1 MAGDKPA
8 ALNFT
13 VYVLMGI
20 IALYHNLCASMSPW
34 FIIRRN
40 LRFFIC
46 VICVICGFKGFPC
59 NSFAMGEASKFT
71 FVHLQYDGGNWN
83 PRPNAGKRL
92 MWELI
97 KRTSVEARIE
107 TMNVRT
113 DDASLFEYPFVYMSG
128 DQEFPPLSE
137 KEIGNLK
144 LYLEFGGTLLI
155 DDSIGK
161 SDFGFDKSVR
171 REIKRLFPNKA
182 LEKLPTDHTVF
193 KSFYLL
199 NQAYGR
205 IMEKSYLEG
214 ITLEN
219 RTVIIYSQNDLGGA
233 WAKDPLGS
241 WEYEAIPGGETQ
253 RAMAFRLGI
262 NIVMYSLTGDY
273 KQDQVHLPFI
283 LKRQM

>member
-1 MAGDKPA
+1 
-8 ALNFT
+8 
-13 VYVLMGI
+13 MGI
-20 IALYHNLCASMSPW
+20 IALYRNLCVSVSLW
-34 FIIRRN
+34 FIIHRN

-46 VICVICGFKGFPC
+46 VICVICGFELFSCK
-59 NSFAMGEASKFT
+59 SFAMGETSKFT
-71 FVHLQYDGGNWN
+71 FAHLQYDGGNWN

-97 KRTSVEARIE
+97 KRTSVEAKIE
-107 TMNVRT
+107 TVSVRA
-113 DDASLFEYPFVYMSG
+113 DDTNLFEYPFLYMSG
-128 DQEFPPLSE
+128 DQEFPPFSE
-137 KEIGNLK
+137 KEISNLK

-171 REIKRLFPNKA
+171 REVKRLFPDKL
-182 LEKLPTDHTVF
+182 LEKMPADHTVF

-205 IMEKSYLEG
+205 IIEKSYLEG
-214 ITLEN
+214 VTLEN

-233 WAKDPLGS
+233 WSKNPLGS
-241 WEYEAIPGGETQ
+241 WEYEVIPGGETQ

-262 NIVMYSLTGDY
+262 NIVMYALTGNY

>member
-144 LYLEFGGTLLI
+144 LYLEF
-155 DDSIGK
+155 
-161 SDFGFDKSVR
+161 
-171 REIKRLFPNKA
+171 
-182 LEKLPTDHTVF
+182 
-193 KSFYLL
+193 
-199 NQAYGR
+199 
-205 IMEKSYLEG
+205 
-214 ITLEN
+214 
-219 RTVIIYSQNDLGGA
+219 
-233 WAKDPLGS
+233 
-241 WEYEAIPGGETQ
+241 
-253 RAMAFRLGI
+253 
-262 NIVMYSLTGDY
+262 
-273 KQDQVHLPFI
+273 
-283 LKRQM
+283 

>member
-1 MAGDKPA
+1 MRIMA
-8 ALNFT
+8 LF
-13 VYVLMGI
+13 
-20 IALYHNLCASMSPW
+20 HNLCISVSPW
-34 FIIRRN
+34 FIIHRN

-46 VICVICGFKGFPC
+46 VICVICGFNLFPDKT
-59 NSFAMGEASKFT
+59 FAIGDVSKFT

-107 TMNVRT
+107 TTSVRA
-113 DDASLFEYPFVYMSG
+113 DDTNLFEYPFLYMAG

-182 LEKLPTDHTVF
+182 LERLPADHTVL

-205 IMEKSYLEG
+205 VMGKSYLEG

-219 RTVIIYSQNDLGGA
+219 RAAVIYSQNDLGGA
-233 WAKDPLGS
+233 WSKDPLGS
-241 WEYEAIPGGETQ
+241 WEFEVIPGGETQ
-253 RAMAFRLGI
+253 RNMAFRLGI
-262 NIVMYSLTGDY
+262 NIVLYALTGNY

>member
-1 MAGDKPA
+1 MLDNVSGSEPA
-8 ALNFT
+8 
-13 VYVLMGI
+13 
-20 IALYHNLCASMSPW
+20 W
-34 FIIRRN
+34 FAIYKN

-46 VICVICGFKGFPC
+46 VICVICGFIFLPY
-59 NSFAMGEASKFT
+59 NTFAMGEASKFT
-71 FVHLQYDGGNWN
+71 FAQLEYSGGNWN

-97 KRTSVEARIE
+97 KRTSVEARID
-107 TMNVRT
+107 VFILRA
-113 DDASLFEYPFVYMSG
+113 DDTNLFEYPFLYMSG

-137 KEIGNLK
+137 KEINNLR

-155 DDSIGK
+155 DDCIGK
-161 SDFGFDKSVR
+161 SDFGFDKSIR
-171 REIKRLFPNKA
+171 REIKQLFPNKS
-182 LEKLPTDHTVF
+182 LEKLPTDHIIF

-214 ITLEN
+214 VTIEN
-219 RTVIIYSQNDLGGA
+219 RTAIIYSQNDLGGA

-241 WEYEAIPGGETQ
+241 WEYQVIPGGETQ
-253 RAMAFRLGI
+253 RAMTFRLGV
-262 NIVMYSLTGDY
+262 NIIMYALTGDY

>member
-1 MAGDKPA
+1 MFY
-8 ALNFT
+8 N
-13 VYVLMGI
+13 VS
-20 IALYHNLCASMSPW
+20 ASEPVW
-34 FIIRRN
+34 FAIHKN

-46 VICVICGFKGFPC
+46 VICGFYFFSH
-59 NSFAMGEASKFT
+59 NIFAMGEASKFT
-71 FVHLQYDGGNWN
+71 FAQLEYSGDNWN

-97 KRTSVEARIE
+97 KRTSVEARIDA
-107 TMNVRT
+107 VVLRA
-113 DDASLFEYPFVYMSG
+113 DDVNLFEYPFLYMSG
-128 DQEFPPLSE
+128 DQEFLPFSE
-137 KEIGNLK
+137 KEISNLK

-155 DDSIGK
+155 DDCLGK

-171 REIKRLFPNKA
+171 REIKRLFPNKS
-182 LEKLPTDHTVF
+182 LERLPADHTIF

-205 IMEKSYLEG
+205 IMEKSYLETVM
-214 ITLEN
+214 IEN
-219 RTVIIYSQNDLGGA
+219 RAAIIYSQNDLGGA
-233 WAKDPLGS
+233 WAKDSLGS
-241 WEYEAIPGGETQ
+241 WEYEVIPGGETQ

-262 NIVMYSLTGDY
+262 NIIMYALTGDY

>member
-1 MAGDKPA
+1 M
-8 ALNFT
+8 F
-13 VYVLMGI
+13 Y
-20 IALYHNLCASMSPW
+20 YLCGSISPMS
-34 FIIRRN
+34 IIRRN
-40 LRFFIC
+40 IRFFIC
-46 VICVICGFKGFPC
+46 VICAICGFILSPHHI
-59 NSFAMGEASKFT
+59 FAMGDASKFT
-71 FVHLQYDGGNWN
+71 FAQLEYSGGNWN

-97 KRTSVEARIE
+97 KRTSVEARID
-107 TMNVRT
+107 TVIHRA
-113 DDASLFEYPFVYMSG
+113 DDANLFEYPFLYMSG

-137 KEIGNLK
+137 KEINNLK

-155 DDSIGK
+155 DDCIGK
-161 SDFGFDKSVR
+161 SDFGFDKSIR
-171 REIKRLFPNKA
+171 REIQRLFPNKP
-182 LEKLPTDHTVF
+182 LEKLPTDHTIF

-214 ITLEN
+214 ITIEK
-219 RTVIIYSQNDLGGA
+219 RAAIIYSHNDLGGA
-233 WAKDPLGS
+233 WAKDPLGN
-241 WEYEAIPGGETQ
+241 WEYQAIPGGETQ

-262 NIVMYSLTGDY
+262 NIIMYALTGDY

>member
-1 MAGDKPA
+1 MNFWANF
-8 ALNFT
+8 LNRHCKLRT
-13 VYVLMGI
+13 VFL
-20 IALYHNLCASMSPW
+20 W
-34 FIIRRN
+34 
-40 LRFFIC
+40 
-46 VICVICGFKGFPC
+46 VICAIGGITF
-59 NSFAMGEASKFT
+59 SLYSLFAMGEVSKFT
-71 FVHLQYDGGNWN
+71 FAQMEYTQGNWN

-107 TMNVRT
+107 TISLRA
-113 DDASLFEYPFVYMSG
+113 DDTSIFEYPFLYMAG
-128 DQEFPPLSE
+128 DQEFPPLGE

-155 DDSIGK
+155 DDCLGK
-161 SDFGFDKSVR
+161 SDFGFDKSIR
-171 REIKRLFPNKA
+171 REIKRLFPDKP
-182 LEKLPTDHTVF
+182 LEKLPLDHTVY

-205 IMEKSYLEG
+205 VIEKSFLEG
-214 ITLEN
+214 VTIGN

-233 WAKDPLGS
+233 WAKDPLGK
-241 WEYEAIPGGETQ
+241 WEYEVIPGGETQ

-262 NIVMYSLTGDY
+262 NVVMYALTGNY

-283 LKRQM
+283 LRRQM

>member
-1 MAGDKPA
+1 
-8 ALNFT
+8 
-13 VYVLMGI
+13 MGI
-20 IALYHNLCASMSPW
+20 IALYRNLCVSVSPW
-34 FIIRRN
+34 FIIHRN

-46 VICVICGFKGFPC
+46 VICVICGFKVFPC
-59 NSFAMGEASKFT
+59 KSFAMGDASKFT
-71 FVHLQYDGGNWN
+71 FAQLEYSQGNWN

-97 KRTSVEARIE
+97 KRTSVEAHIDIVTLRL
-107 TMNVRT
+107 
-113 DDASLFEYPFVYMSG
+113 DDVNIFEYPFLYMSG
-128 DQEFPPLSE
+128 DQEFPPLSDR
-137 KEIGNLK
+137 EISNLK

-155 DDSIGK
+155 DDCIGK

-171 REIKRLFPNKA
+171 REIKRLFPNKP
-182 LEKLPTDHTVF
+182 LEKLSTEHTVF

-219 RTVIIYSQNDLGGA
+219 RTIVIYSQNDLGGA
-233 WAKDPLGS
+233 WAKDPLGK

-262 NIVMYSLTGDY
+262 NIIMYALTGNY

>member
-1 MAGDKPA
+1 MR
-8 ALNFT
+8 L
-13 VYVLMGI
+13 
-20 IALYHNLCASMSPW
+20 IALYRNLFTSTSPW
-34 FIIRRN
+34 FTIHRN

-46 VICVICGFKGFPC
+46 VICVICGFKLFPC
-59 NSFAMGEASKFT
+59 KSFAMGDVSKFA
-71 FVHLQYDGGNWN
+71 FVQLQYNGGNWN

-107 TMNVRT
+107 TMNVRA

-182 LEKLPTDHTVF
+182 FEKLPAGHTVL

-205 IMEKSYLEG
+205 VMEKSYLEG

-219 RTVIIYSQNDLGGA
+219 RAVIIYSQNDLGGA

-241 WEYEAIPGGETQ
+241 WEYEVIPGCETH

-262 NIVMYSLTGDY
+262 NIVMYALTGNY